1 MAGLL
6 QIRDALA
13 LHGSVQ
19 ALQLSRQLAAP
30 LPLVQAMLERLV
42 AMGKVERIEQDNSA
56 CLSGSCKSCPEG
68 KACSSTV
75 RGGAGGR
82 GPRRAPFLIIACLC
96 TLRR

>member
-75 RGGAGGR
+75 IYR
-82 GPRRAPFLIIACLC
+82 LKH
-96 TLRR
+96 

>member
-1 MAGLL
+1 MASLL

-19 ALQLSRQLAAP
+19 ALQLSRQLASP
-30 LPLVQAMLERLV
+30 LPLVQAMLERLM

-68 KACSSTV
+68 QGCSTV
-75 RGGAGGR
+75 VYR
-82 GPRRAPFLIIACLC
+82 LKK
-96 TLRR
+96 